1 MKEGIPMREPE
12 KLGKALES
20 KLRETDDLRLSENAR
35 VQRIVFLTSAVCA
48 GIALQP
54 LPFADILIHTPVQ
67 AYMAMKIGDIK
78 GFPISKKQAE
88 DIIKELAGMV
98 GLGLLAQ
105 QGIASL
111 YRLGLPAVGGLMAA
125 PLMFAST
132 YAMGRIAEYYFDQRR
147 AGRPI
152 LVDEVKSIWTR
163 ALSDG
168 RRRAEQFLGKEH
180 QLAHAS
186 RSVYTLNSQHSIAPK
201 SRVVLFPEKQ
211 YPEGTAIR
219 RAKCPGCAQEY
230 HVPRSLIGQDLRCS
244 VCRTVFSVHM
254 NGTESLSN
262 ES

>member
-1 MKEGIPMREPE
+1 MRETE
-12 KLGKALES
+12 KLSKAIES
-20 KLRETDDLRLSENAR
+20 KFRETDDLRLSENAR

-54 LPFADILIHTPVQ
+54 LPFADILVHTPVQ

-88 DIIKELAGMV
+88 DILKELAGMV

-105 QGIASL
+105 HGIASL

-163 ALSDG
+163 ALADG
-168 RRRAEQFLGKEH
+168 RRRAERFLGKEQRNTH
-180 QLAHAS
+180 LGRNAS
-186 RSVYTLNSQHSIAPK
+186 VLNRQRYIAPK
-201 SRVVLFPEKQ
+201 TRVVLYPDKQ
-211 YPEGTAIR
+211 YSPGTVIR
-219 RAKCPGCAQEY
+219 HAKCPSCAQEY
-230 HVPRSLIGQDLRCS
+230 RVPRSLVGQDLRCS
-244 VCRTVFSVHM
+244 VCNTVFSLHLK
-254 NGTESLSN
+254 GSESLSN
-262 ES
+262 EG